1 MARSY
6 TDSMDRLSTESSVS
20 LSKWAAA
27 DNVDLASVMQEFES
41 FYELK
46 YGRAPRMVRPASG
59 EEAEEVEKAAAKA
72 KRKSVRGCNENRGT
86 QDAFSWGSYEP
97 GTSKTS
103 LRASHMELIGFY
115 LCTD

>member
-1 MARSY
+1 
-6 TDSMDRLSTESSVS
+6 MDRLSTESSVS

-46 YGRAPRMVRPASG
+46 YGRAPRLVRPASG

-72 KRKSVRGCNENRGT
+72 KRKSVHTPVLPLQFRHAGRAQLEHVSTWNQSEELLR
-86 QDAFSWGSYEP
+86 DAHE
-97 GTSKTS
+97 
-103 LRASHMELIGFY
+103 
-115 LCTD
+115 TD